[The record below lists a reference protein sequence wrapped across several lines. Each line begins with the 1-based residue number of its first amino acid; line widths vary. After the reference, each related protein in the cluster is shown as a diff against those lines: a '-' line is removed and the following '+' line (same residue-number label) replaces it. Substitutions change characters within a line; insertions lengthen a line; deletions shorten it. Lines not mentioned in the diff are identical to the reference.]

1 MGADSGCLLC
11 RDGRLHHRTREIHVQ
26 HGQQRLR
33 PGRGLP
39 GHSVLPDGLLPL
51 PGCLGPPFAIVLS
64 TVATRAV
71 LHTYNQTLR
80 RVVHEEAFSEPA
92 MVSEPL
98 RSMFSIDSFERVDSH
113 PLMRI
118 KFSQKVSFDKRG
130 SMDRAG

>member
-1 MGADSGCLLC
+1 MCIRDRGKFTYSMVSKDCAPVEAFLGIQCFRTDCYLFQAAWVLLA
-11 RDGRLHHRTREIHVQ
+11 
-26 HGQQRLR
+26 
-33 PGRGLP
+33 
-39 GHSVLPDGLLPL
+39 
-51 PGCLGPPFAIVLS
+51 AIVLS

-92 MVSEPL
+92 MVSEHL